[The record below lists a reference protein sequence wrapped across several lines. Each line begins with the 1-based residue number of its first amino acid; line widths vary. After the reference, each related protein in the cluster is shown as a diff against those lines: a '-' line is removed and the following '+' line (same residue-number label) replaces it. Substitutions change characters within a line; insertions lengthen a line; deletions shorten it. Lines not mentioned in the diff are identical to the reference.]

1 MGKLEEK
8 LKDCHLTKTNRRIGE
23 FCLQNRQ
30 TLPLLSSAE
39 IARQVGVSDVSVL
52 RFVKL
57 LGYANFAEFKRDM
70 QCEVVNL
77 SRDQASPIV
86 NFFSSKTNDT
96 QDDTQQSGAME
107 CYQQIVRSV
116 FEKNSRETFEL
127 VAKTILTSRNRYVLG
142 LRFRS
147 SIAEL
152 CANLLRMSTSNVIHI
167 PSMDYAAFQYMMDFT
182 QEDCLIWFSF
192 GRFTNLERQIL
203 QFVKKSGIRLIV
215 ISDERASQS
224 ALAADVFIQSSGH
237 TQMPFYSAV
246 GNCVI
251 AELIANT
258 VNSIGWL
265 GSEKRLRDYET
276 SLQTAEIP
284 SDTPT

>member
-8 LKDCHLTKTNRRIGE
+8 LKDCHLTNANRKIGE

-39 IARQVGVSDVSVL
+39 IARRVGVSDVSVI
-52 RFVKL
+52 RFVKM
-57 LGYANFAEFKRDM
+57 LGYSSFADFKRDI
-70 QCEVVNL
+70 QCEVANL
-77 SRDQASPIV
+77 SAEQASPIV
-86 NFFSSKTNDT
+86 SFFSNKPDAPQ
-96 QDDTQQSGAME
+96 QDSAME
-107 CYQQIVRSV
+107 CYQQIVSSV
-116 FEKNSRETFEL
+116 FEKNRRETFEL
-127 VAKTILTSRNRYVLG
+127 VAKTILASRNRYVLG

-147 SIAEL
+147 CVAEL

-167 PSMDYAAFQYMMDFT
+167 PPSDYAVFQYIMDFT
-182 QEDCLIWFSF
+182 QEDCLIWFSL
-192 GRFTNLERQIL
+192 GRFTNLDRQIL
-203 QFVKKSGIRLIV
+203 QFVKKSGIKLIV

-246 GNCVI
+246 GNCVV

-265 GSEKRLRDYET
+265 GSEKRLRDYEAN
-276 SLQTAEIP
+276 LQISAIR
-284 SDTPT
+284 SDAPD